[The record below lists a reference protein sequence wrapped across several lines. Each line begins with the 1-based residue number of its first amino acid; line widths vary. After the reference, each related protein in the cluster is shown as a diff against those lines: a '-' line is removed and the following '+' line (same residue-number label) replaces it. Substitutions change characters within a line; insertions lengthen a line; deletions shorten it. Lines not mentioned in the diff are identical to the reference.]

1 MYYVICTMYYVL
13 YSQPPQSS
21 GARSVAPAVQQ
32 SSSSSRTE
40 NDSAALKSATAQAA
54 ESARA
59 YTELRGEMEG
69 LEKERDFYF
78 EKLR

>member
-1 MYYVICTMYYVL
+1 MTPI
-13 YSQPPQSS
+13 S
-21 GARSVAPAVQQ
+21 
-32 SSSSSRTE
+32 
-40 NDSAALKSATAQAA
+40 AA

-78 EKLR
+78 EKLRYVDNIRV